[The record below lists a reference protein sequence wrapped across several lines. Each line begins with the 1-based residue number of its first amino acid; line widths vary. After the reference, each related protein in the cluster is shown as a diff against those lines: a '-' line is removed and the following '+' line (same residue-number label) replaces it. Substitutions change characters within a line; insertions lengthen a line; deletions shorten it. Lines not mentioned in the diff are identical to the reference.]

1 MLMSTYNGELY
12 IDEQIQSILSQKDVD
27 LNLLIRD
34 DASKD
39 NTIEKIKKYTTRD
52 NVSFYNGKNIGATRS
67 FFDLMNHAGEYE
79 YYCLSDQDDVW
90 DDDKVIT
97 AVNKLLPYSD
107 QPALYSSNTRLVDS
121 NLNVIKNEDKSPKC
135 TLGSAIVKNYCTG
148 CTVVFNSELIKL
160 LKEKTPDDVQCHDW
174 WINLVTLAN
183 DGVSIFDEEPHISY
197 RQHGNN
203 VTGSATSFVSKWK
216 FRLKKFREPGYRRDK
231 MARDLLT
238 LYPRI
243 SKDNIT
249 LLKMMENPSK
259 NLLQIIRSPELTTG
273 DLTIDA
279 LFRFLVA
286 SNKY

>member
-1 MLMSTYNGELY
+1 MKKPRVEVLMSTYNGELY

-107 QPALYSSNTRLVDS
+107 QPAFY
-121 NLNVIKNEDKSPKC
+121 
-135 TLGSAIVKNYCTG
+135 
-148 CTVVFNSELIKL
+148 
-160 LKEKTPDDVQCHDW
+160 
-174 WINLVTLAN
+174 
-183 DGVSIFDEEPHISY
+183 
-197 RQHGNN
+197 
-203 VTGSATSFVSKWK
+203 
-216 FRLKKFREPGYRRDK
+216 
-231 MARDLLT
+231 
-238 LYPRI
+238 
-243 SKDNIT
+243 NI
-249 LLKMMENPSK
+249 
-259 NLLQIIRSPELTTG
+259 QI
-273 DLTIDA
+273 TID
-279 LFRFLVA
+279 
-286 SNKY
+286 